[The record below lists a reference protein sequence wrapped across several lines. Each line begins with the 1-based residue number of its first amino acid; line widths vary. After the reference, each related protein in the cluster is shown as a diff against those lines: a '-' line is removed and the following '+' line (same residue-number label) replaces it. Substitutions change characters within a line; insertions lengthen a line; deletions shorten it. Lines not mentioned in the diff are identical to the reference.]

1 MTASRTIQLAGI
13 GPVLLERSD
22 RARRISMT
30 VNAERIRVAV
40 PRGVPYAAAEAFARD
55 KQLWLGRVV
64 RKIKLRAAHLQ
75 QIAGCLDSLDITA
88 ARQELKQRLADLAR
102 KHGYSYRRV
111 TIRNQKTRWGSCS
124 RFNAISL
131 NVKLALVPPACRD
144 YVILHELVHTRHH
157 HHGPAFWKELESRVP
172 GARQTARRLR
182 DEYDLRL
189 M

>member
-1 MTASRTIQLAGI
+1 MAAARTIHLEGI

-55 KQLWLGRVV
+55 KRAWLGRVL
-64 RKIKLRAAHLQ
+64 RKIRLRAAHLQ
-75 QIAGCLDSLDITA
+75 EIAGCLDTLDLAAAGMSL
-88 ARQELKQRLADLAR
+88 KKRLADLA
-102 KHGYSYRRV
+102 KEHGYPYRSV

-124 RFNAISL
+124 RYNAISL
-131 NVKLALVPPACRD
+131 NVKLALLPARYRD

-157 HHGPAFWKELESRVP
+157 HHGPAFWKALDAHVP
-172 GARQTARRLR
+172 GARDIARRLR

>member
-1 MTASRTIQLAGI
+1 MAASRTIHLAGI

-30 VNAERIRVAV
+30 ANADRIRVAV

-55 KQLWLGRVV
+55 KRTWLEKVVGRL
-64 RKIKLRAAHLQ
+64 RARAAHLRDL
-75 QIAGCLDSLDITA
+75 AGGLEKLDLA
-88 ARQELKQRLADLAR
+88 ATKRDLRRRLAELSEQ
-102 KHGYSYRRV
+102 HGYPYRGV

-124 RFNAISL
+124 RYNAISL
-131 NVKLALVPPACRD
+131 NIKLALLPPRYRD

-157 HHGPAFWKELESRVP
+157 HHGPAFWRELDGHVP
-172 GARQTARRLR
+172 GSRQVARRLR
-182 DEYDLRL
+182 EDYDLRL